1 MSVTY
6 VIIVGVKFLGIIFRG
21 KFYVTFWK
29 REI

>member
-6 VIIVGVKFLGIIFRG
+6 VIIVGVKFLGIRG